1 MAGRNLKEALE
12 KIGHRGGGSLCA
24 RTLGSVAALLRQ
36 WSTGD
41 RQQCGGASVARR
53 RAGKKKLSFRRL
65 GWRRRK
71 CRSHVQPDRNGET
84 KRTRPGKLPA
94 QRTVSHRRSSH
105 QPHRRT
111 APLECRGR
119 SCRTLTPRCLI
130 DPICCQDGRVQSLTF
145 FCDESGKYRKN
156 PVVSITGIGADRPR
170 VDQFD
175 KQWKALLDS

>member
-53 RAGKKKLSFRRL
+53 RAGKEKLSFRRL

-130 DPICCQDGRVQSLTF
+130 DPICCQDGRVQSLTN
-145 FCDESGKYRKN
+145 CLLTYSELRPPSLSRVRSN
-156 PVVSITGIGADRPR
+156 ADASR
-170 VDQFD
+170 
-175 KQWKALLDS
+175 